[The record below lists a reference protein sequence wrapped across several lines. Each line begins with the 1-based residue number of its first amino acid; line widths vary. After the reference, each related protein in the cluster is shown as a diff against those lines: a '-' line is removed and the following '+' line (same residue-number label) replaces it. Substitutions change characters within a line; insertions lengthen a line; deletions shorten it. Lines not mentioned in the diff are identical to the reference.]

1 MSQSLDR
8 GFTPTQF
15 APQNA
20 PTVRRAARVSDS
32 NCGSERREARPLL
45 NKLKVL
51 VADDHRLIVNAI
63 RIALEGTED
72 IEIVGETS
80 TGAAVLPLIESTQ
93 ADMVLL
99 DIMMPQMDGLTCLE
113 RIGKRFPHVKVI
125 IVSAVDDPA
134 MIKTAFDRGARAFVA
149 KHVDPRDLASVIRQA
164 NEGTVYQPLGLRDRK
179 DDGHAR
185 LPEDATLTES
195 QLNVLQALTRGL
207 SNKEIAR
214 ELWLSEQTVKFHLSN
229 IYRALGVGS
238 RAEAIRFAYQHALV
252 ENPLF
257 ERV

>member
-1 MSQSLDR
+1 L
-8 GFTPTQF
+8 T
-15 APQNA
+15 
-20 PTVRRAARVSDS
+20 
-32 NCGSERREARPLL
+32 
-45 NKLKVL
+45 KLKVL

-63 RIALEGTED
+63 RIALDGTDD

-80 TGAAVLPLIESTQ
+80 SGAAVLPLIESTQ
-93 ADMVLL
+93 PDVVLL

-113 RIGKRFPHVKVI
+113 RIGKRFPDVKVI
-125 IVSAVDDPA
+125 IVSAVDDPTV
-134 MIKTAFDRGARAFVA
+134 IQTAFDRGARAFVA

-179 DDGHAR
+179 DDGQAR
-185 LPEDATLTES
+185 LPADASLTES
-195 QLNVLQALTRGL
+195 QLNVLNALTRGL

-238 RAEAIRFAYQHALV
+238 RAEAIRYAYQHALV

>member
-1 MSQSLDR
+1 
-8 GFTPTQF
+8 
-15 APQNA
+15 
-20 PTVRRAARVSDS
+20 
-32 NCGSERREARPLL
+32 
-45 NKLKVL
+45 VL

-63 RIALEGTED
+63 RIALDDTED
-72 IEIVGETS
+72 IEIVAETS
-80 TGAAVLPLIESTQ
+80 SGTAVLPLIESTQ
-93 ADMVLL
+93 PDVVLL

-113 RIGKRFPHVKVI
+113 RIGKRFPDVKVI
-125 IVSAVDDPA
+125 IVSAVDDPTV
-134 MIKTAFDRGARAFVA
+134 IQTAFDRGARAFVA

-164 NEGTVYQPLGLRDRK
+164 TEGTVYQPLGLRDSSK
-179 DDGHAR
+179 DDAQSR
-185 LPEDATLTES
+185 LPDNASLTES

-229 IYRALGVGS
+229 IYRALGVSS
-238 RAEAIRFAYQHALV
+238 RAEAIRYAYQHALV

>member
-1 MSQSLDR
+1 MS
-8 GFTPTQF
+8 
-15 APQNA
+15 
-20 PTVRRAARVSDS
+20 
-32 NCGSERREARPLL
+32 
-45 NKLKVL
+45 KLKVL

-63 RIALEGTED
+63 RIALEDTED
-72 IEIVGETS
+72 IEVVAETS
-80 TGAAVLPLIESTQ
+80 SGASVLPLIESTQ
-93 ADMVLL
+93 PDIVLL

-113 RIGKRFPHVKVI
+113 RIGKRFPDVKVLM
-125 IVSAVDDPA
+125 VSAVDDPTL
-134 MIKTAFDRGARAFVA
+134 IQTAFDRGARAFVA

-164 NEGTVYQPLGLRDRK
+164 NEGTVYQPLGLRETK
-179 DDGHAR
+179 ENGHVR
-185 LPEDATLTES
+185 LPDNATLTDS

-238 RAEAIRFAYQHALV
+238 RAEAIRYAYQHALV